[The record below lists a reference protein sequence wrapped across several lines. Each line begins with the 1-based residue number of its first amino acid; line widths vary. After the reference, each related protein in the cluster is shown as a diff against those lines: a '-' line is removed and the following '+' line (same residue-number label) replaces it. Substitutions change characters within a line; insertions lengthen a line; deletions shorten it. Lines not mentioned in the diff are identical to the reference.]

1 MQIEEHMMGK
11 LYAVSVRVRLQ
22 TSSYKKQ
29 NKTHTNQYKYN
40 RVSDPQLKCQFAYLE
55 SISHI

>member
-11 LYAVSVRVRLQ
+11 LYAVSVSVGLQ
-22 TSSYKKQ
+22 TSSYKTQ
-29 NKTHTNQYKYN
+29 NKPHTNQYKYN
-40 RVSDPQLKCQFAYLE
+40 KVSDPQLKCPFAYLE